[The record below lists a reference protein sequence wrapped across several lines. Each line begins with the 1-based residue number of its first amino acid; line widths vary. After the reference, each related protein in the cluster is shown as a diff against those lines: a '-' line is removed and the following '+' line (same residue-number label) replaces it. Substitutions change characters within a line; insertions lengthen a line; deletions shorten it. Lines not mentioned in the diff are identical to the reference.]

1 MFKSVS
7 KLPMIKKITDIYDAS
22 MFKSEQQTGVLQGR
36 EKPSLPMLFYGR
48 DPRRKEIWK
57 Y

>member
-7 KLPMIKKITDIYDAS
+7 KLPMTKNITDGYHAF
-22 MFKSEQQTGVLQGR
+22 MFKSEQQTGVLKGR
-36 EKPSLPMLFYGR
+36 EKPSLSMLFYGR
-48 DPRRKEIWK
+48 DVRRKEICK